1 MIVVPVLYKCLCFSF
16 SFLQDVI
23 SEALHSYS
31 TSLLP
36 HQTAQIT
43 FAFCAL
49 LKKQTAAFTS
59 FYCTCIHHQ
68 TLVYNRVQL
77 PLAVCRMLRHRD
89 VHSTL

>member
-1 MIVVPVLYKCLCFSF
+1 MMCIMFVSLSCLMKMEYECLFHVKYDLYTNVKHKHMIVVPVLYKCLCFSF
-16 SFLQDVI
+16 SQDVI

-49 LKKQTAAFTS
+49 L
-59 FYCTCIHHQ
+59 
-68 TLVYNRVQL
+68 
-77 PLAVCRMLRHRD
+77 
-89 VHSTL
+89 